1 MAIRKKTTKTAK
13 TVTKNITA
21 PKEEKKSDVCSASVT
36 TVEQIFMRDRRLTVS
51 IGISSD
57 YGKEKVGLSLSENVR
72 EDADPMELADKI
84 YGLLE
89 VKMEEQFAILQGED
103 TPEDSEYETEEETEE
118 DEEFDEE
125 EEVEE
130 TKEESDEEEEE
141 ISEEDI
147 LAMKKPELLDLIKEE
162 ELDIDLKKCK
172 KIADLRDAVIDALFE
187 EEIEEDGEEEEENE
201 DGDDWEDE
209 DWDDEDE

>member
-1 MAIRKKTTKTAK
+1 MAIRKKIAKTTKTTKTA
-13 TVTKNITA
+13 TKVNE
-21 PKEEKKSDVCSASVT
+21 PKISDACVT
-36 TVEQIFMRDRRLTVS
+36 TTLEQIFMRDRRLTVS

-57 YGKEKVGLSLSENVR
+57 YGKEKISLSLSENVR
-72 EDADPMELADKI
+72 EDADPMELADEI

-89 VKMEEQFAILQGED
+89 VKMEEQFAILQGEG
-103 TPEDSEYETEEETEE
+103 TPEDSEYEADDEFEKEEEETEE
-118 DEEFDEE
+118 TEE
-125 EEVEE
+125 EE
-130 TKEESDEEEEE
+130 TEESDEEEEE
-141 ISEEDI
+141 ISEDDI
-147 LAMKKPELLDLIKEE
+147 KAMKKPELLDLIKEE

>member
-1 MAIRKKTTKTAK
+1 MAIRKKIAKTTKTTKTA
-13 TVTKNITA
+13 TKVNE
-21 PKEEKKSDVCSASVT
+21 PKISDACVT
-36 TVEQIFMRDRRLTVS
+36 TTLEQIFMRDRRLTVS

-57 YGKEKVGLSLSENVR
+57 YGKEKISLSLSENVR

>member
-1 MAIRKKTTKTAK
+1 MAIRKKIAKTTKNTKTA
-13 TVTKNITA
+13 TKVNE
-21 PKEEKKSDVCSASVT
+21 PKISGACVT

-57 YGKEKVGLSLSENVR
+57 YGKEKISLSLSENVR
-72 EDADPMELADKI
+72 EDADPMELADEI

-89 VKMEEQFAILQGED
+89 VKMEEQFAILQGEG
-103 TPEDSEYETEEETEE
+103 TPEDSEYEADDEFEKEEEETEE
-118 DEEFDEE
+118 TEE
-125 EEVEE
+125 EE
-130 TKEESDEEEEE
+130 TEESDEEEEE
-141 ISEEDI
+141 ISEDDI
-147 LAMKKPELLDLIKEE
+147 KAMKKPELLDLIKEE

>member
-1 MAIRKKTTKTAK
+1 MAIRKKIAKTTKTTKTA
-13 TVTKNITA
+13 TKVNE
-21 PKEEKKSDVCSASVT
+21 PKISGACVT
-36 TVEQIFMRDRRLTVS
+36 TTLEQIFMRDRRLTVS

-57 YGKEKVGLSLSENVR
+57 YGKEKISLSLSENVR
-72 EDADPMELADKI
+72 EDADPMELADEI

-89 VKMEEQFAILQGED
+89 VKMEEQFAILQGEN

-130 TKEESDEEEEE
+130 TKEESDEEEE

-187 EEIEEDGEEEEENE
+187 EEDAENSGDDEEDEENE
-201 DGDDWEDE
+201 DWSDS

>member
-1 MAIRKKTTKTAK
+1 MAIRKKIAKTTKNTKTA
-13 TVTKNITA
+13 TKVNE
-21 PKEEKKSDVCSASVT
+21 PKISGACVT

>member
-1 MAIRKKTTKTAK
+1 MAIRKKIAKTTKTTKTA
-13 TVTKNITA
+13 TKVNE
-21 PKEEKKSDVCSASVT
+21 PKISGACVT
-36 TVEQIFMRDRRLTVS
+36 TTLEQIFMRDRRLTVS

-130 TKEESDEEEEE
+130 TKEESDEEEE

-147 LAMKKPELLDLIKEE
+147 LTFL
-162 ELDIDLKKCK
+162 
-172 KIADLRDAVIDALFE
+172 
-187 EEIEEDGEEEEENE
+187 
-201 DGDDWEDE
+201 
-209 DWDDEDE
+209 

>member
-1 MAIRKKTTKTAK
+1 MAIRKKIAKTTKTTKTA
-13 TVTKNITA
+13 TKVNE
-21 PKEEKKSDVCSASVT
+21 PKISDACVT
-36 TVEQIFMRDRRLTVS
+36 TTLEQIFMRDRRLTVS

-57 YGKEKVGLSLSENVR
+57 YGKEKISLSLSENVR
-72 EDADPMELADKI
+72 EDADPMELADEI

-89 VKMEEQFAILQGED
+89 VKMEEQFAILQGEG
-103 TPEDSEYETEEETEE
+103 TPEDSEYEADDEFEKEEEETEE
-118 DEEFDEE
+118 TEE
-125 EEVEE
+125 EE
-130 TKEESDEEEEE
+130 TEESDEEEE

>member
-1 MAIRKKTTKTAK
+1 MAIRKKIAKTTKTTKTA
-13 TVTKNITA
+13 TKVNE
-21 PKEEKKSDVCSASVT
+21 PKISDACVT
-36 TVEQIFMRDRRLTVS
+36 TTLEQIFMRDRRLTVS

-57 YGKEKVGLSLSENVR
+57 YGKEKISLSLSENVR

-89 VKMEEQFAILQGED
+89 VKMEEQFAILQGEN

-130 TKEESDEEEEE
+130 TKEESDEEEE

>member
-1 MAIRKKTTKTAK
+1 MTIRKKIAKTTKTTKTA
-13 TVTKNITA
+13 TKVNE
-21 PKEEKKSDVCSASVT
+21 PKISGACVT
-36 TVEQIFMRDRRLTVS
+36 TTLEQIFMRDRRLTVS

-57 YGKEKVGLSLSENVR
+57 YGKEKISLSLSENVR
-72 EDADPMELADKI
+72 EDADPMELADEI

-89 VKMEEQFAILQGED
+89 VKMEEQFAILQGEG
-103 TPEDSEYETEEETEE
+103 TPEDSEYEADDEFEKEEEETEE
-118 DEEFDEE
+118 TEE
-125 EEVEE
+125 EE
-130 TKEESDEEEEE
+130 TEESDEEEE
-141 ISEEDI
+141 ISEDDI
-147 LAMKKPELLDLIKEE
+147 KAMKKPELLDLIKEE

>member
-1 MAIRKKTTKTAK
+1 MAIRKKIAKTTKTTKTA
-13 TVTKNITA
+13 TKVNE
-21 PKEEKKSDVCSASVT
+21 PKISDACVT
-36 TVEQIFMRDRRLTVS
+36 TTLEQIFMRDRRLTVS

>member
-1 MAIRKKTTKTAK
+1 MTIRKKIAKTTKTTKTA
-13 TVTKNITA
+13 TKVNE
-21 PKEEKKSDVCSASVT
+21 PKISDACVT
-36 TVEQIFMRDRRLTVS
+36 TTLEQIFMRDRRLTVS

-57 YGKEKVGLSLSENVR
+57 YGKEKISLSLSENVR
-72 EDADPMELADKI
+72 EDADPMELADEI

-89 VKMEEQFAILQGED
+89 VKMEEQFAILQGEG
-103 TPEDSEYETEEETEE
+103 TPEDSEYEADDEFEKEEEETEE
-118 DEEFDEE
+118 TEE
-125 EEVEE
+125 EE
-130 TKEESDEEEEE
+130 TEESDEEEEE
-141 ISEEDI
+141 ISEDDI
-147 LAMKKPELLDLIKEE
+147 KAMKKPELLDLIKEE

>member
-1 MAIRKKTTKTAK
+1 MAIRKKIAKTTKTTKTA
-13 TVTKNITA
+13 TKVNE
-21 PKEEKKSDVCSASVT
+21 PKISGACVT

-103 TPEDSEYETEEETEE
+103 TPEDSEYETDDEFEKEEEETEE
-118 DEEFDEE
+118 TEE
-125 EEVEE
+125 EE
-130 TKEESDEEEEE
+130 TEESDEEEEE
-141 ISEEDI
+141 ISEDDI
-147 LAMKKPELLDLIKEE
+147 KAMKKPELLDLIKEE

>member
-1 MAIRKKTTKTAK
+1 MAIRKKIAKTTKTTKTA
-13 TVTKNITA
+13 TKVNE
-21 PKEEKKSDVCSASVT
+21 PKISDACVT
-36 TVEQIFMRDRRLTVS
+36 TTLEQIFMRDRRLTVS

-103 TPEDSEYETEEETEE
+103 TPEDSEYEADDEFEKEEEETEE
-118 DEEFDEE
+118 TEE
-125 EEVEE
+125 EE
-130 TKEESDEEEEE
+130 TEESDEEEEE
-141 ISEEDI
+141 ISEDDI
-147 LAMKKPELLDLIKEE
+147 KAMKKPELLDLIKEE

-187 EEIEEDGEEEEENE
+187 EEDAENSGDDEEDEENE
-201 DGDDWEDE
+201 DWSDS

>member
-1 MAIRKKTTKTAK
+1 MAIRKKIAKTTKTTKTA
-13 TVTKNITA
+13 TKVNE
-21 PKEEKKSDVCSASVT
+21 PKISDACVT
-36 TVEQIFMRDRRLTVS
+36 TTLEQIFMRDRRLTVS

-57 YGKEKVGLSLSENVR
+57 YGKEKISLSLSENVR
-72 EDADPMELADKI
+72 EDADPMELADEI